1 MSLRRNLKTYL
12 IAAVLLLMGGL
23 AVGTVATASQPS
35 SYLGIRK
42 FWEMPKEDKDKLV
55 NGQDITVI
63 FEIDYYNLD
72 GNGNYTTEKPY
83 TDTVYMKYNK
93 QSDEWFIQKKFDGMI
108 EVVAVREITEG
119 GNQGDVT
126 IPGIEKLG
134 EYLLTE
140 IKEEWK
146 EGKEIYQCG
155 DEIRIQWGFSDLLV
169 LEKTDIADGDSTE
182 YQYKIT
188 SDKSSATGFA
198 DKTVTLSKEHPRAV
212 VQVLGL
218 ENNTVVYKVNET
230 GGGNVTLKISE
241 ENIPGDVIKDGVFMP
256 AGSAITVHAP
266 GSVGDNETYEF
277 YIYSVKSWGDSYE
290 CWLSIDSGESKTYY
304 TNNWN
309 DGEVYKVVLDKVV
322 KKEAAECAVPVA
334 DDETDSEKAEDA
346 GLTEEEES
354 AEPDEAGTADS
365 TEAPSEETSE
375 GENKDE
381 TAPEGDA
388 GTTEIADGTVPLTN
402 GESVEKPAED
412 ENKDTSATDPAED
425 ENKDTSATDPTED
438 ENKDMPAADPT
449 EDKEEDPAD
458 TPSGDEN
465 KEKDTSGEEELPA
478 NDNAEEIM
486 LLAEEPAE
494 GAAFTV
500 DYSCE
505 ITGAYI
511 NKLNI
516 VRRPD
521 TKVSI
526 KAEANGAGST
536 ANSWSYKILRDDAE
550 LGMISVGAEKT
561 LADALQEANLGD
573 LADGKYSIQPVG
585 GCTITYYNPGVKF
598 TNIYEIPKIGAYNV
612 VHEYYED
619 EAMTKLDGKSAIS
632 IKEDNLDKEVTGKE
646 VDKVLKFGDYTYKY
660 KAEAYGIGDR
670 KEGSE
675 EESPDDSEDASM
687 AAERQS
693 ETEGDNVPDKNGW
706 KPVDEY
712 EEDPEKGNAV
722 VKEDGSEVIILKY
735 VRETE
740 PEDPKEDPKDPK
752 DPKDPD
758 DPDEPDLPDP
768 NDPESPPTV
777 TITDD
782 DVPRTYVRVWD
793 PQKEE
798 WVYLP
803 EDEVPLAGRTSAKT
817 ADGMAP
823 VFWMF
828 MTGLSVAGVAT
839 FRYSKKKKEE

>member
-42 FWEMPKEDKDKLV
+42 YWEIPDDVKTLIKD
-55 NGQDITVI
+55 QDITVI

-83 TDTVYMKYNK
+83 TETVYMKYNA
-93 QSDEWFIQKKFDGMI
+93 QSDIWFIQKKFDGMI

-134 EYLLTE
+134 EYLLTGIE
-140 IKEEWK
+140 EEWE
-146 EGKEIYQCG
+146 EGKKDYQCG
-155 DEIRIQWGFSDLLV
+155 DEIPISWGFSDLLV
-169 LEKTDIADGDSTE
+169 LEKKDIADGDNTE

-198 DKTVTLSKEHPRAV
+198 DKTVTLSKERPRAV

-218 ENNTVVYKVNET
+218 KDNTVNYKVEEI
-230 GGGNVTLKISE
+230 GGSNVTLKISE
-241 ENIPGDVIKDGVFMP
+241 ENIPGDVIEDGVFMP
-256 AGSAITVHAP
+256 GGSAITVHAP

-290 CWLSIDSGESKTYY
+290 GWLSIASGESKTHY
-304 TNNWN
+304 TGSWSS
-309 DGEVYKVVLDKVV
+309 DAVYKVVLDKVV
-322 KKEAAECAVPVA
+322 KKETAERAVPVA
-334 DDETDSEKAEDA
+334 NDEPDSEKAEDA
-346 GLTEEEES
+346 GLTEEEEP
-354 AEPDEAGTADS
+354 AAPDDAGTAGS
-365 TEAPSEETSE
+365 EEKPSEETSE

-402 GESVEKPAED
+402 GESVEKTAED
-412 ENKDTSATDPAED
+412 ENKDVSAADPAED
-425 ENKDTSATDPTED
+425 ENKD
-438 ENKDMPAADPT
+438 MPATDPT
-449 EDKEEDPAD
+449 EDKEEEPAD
-458 TPSGDEN
+458 TPSEDEN
-465 KEKDTSGEEELPA
+465 KEKDTSGEDVSGEEELPV
-478 NDNAEEIM
+478 NDNAEEEIM

-516 VRRPD
+516 VKRPNM
-521 TKVSI
+521 KVSI
-526 KAEANGAGST
+526 KAEGSGAGST
-536 ANSWSYKILRDDAE
+536 ANSWSYKIFRDDAE
-550 LGMISVGAEKT
+550 IGVISVGAEKT
-561 LADALQEANLGD
+561 LAAALQEANLGD
-573 LADGKYSIQPVG
+573 LADGEYSIQPAG
-585 GCTITYYNPGVKF
+585 GCTITYYNPGVRF
-598 TNIYEIPKIGAYNV
+598 TNIYKIPKIGAYNV

-660 KAEAYGIGDR
+660 KAEAYGTGDR

-687 AAERQS
+687 AAEGQS

-740 PEDPKEDPKDPK
+740 PEDPKEDPK

-828 MTGLSVAGVAT
+828 MTGLSVAGVGA